1 MVKGTTI
8 RGYLNANSIEIKMH
22 CGVFYSGTI
31 NALLLKQRLHRKKCV
46 YCQKYPSDYNTKNIS
61 EYYSNQS
68 FTKSHL
74 YSDLDKKNREYK
86 TNKERYLSGL
96 QDTEKVLESL

>member
-22 CGVFYSGTI
+22 CEVFYSGTI

-46 YCQKYPSDYNTKNIS
+46 YCQKYPSEYNTKNIS

-74 YSDLDKKNREYK
+74 FSDLEKKNRDYRK
-86 TNKERYLSGL
+86 NKEIYLSEVKNPN
-96 QDTEKVLESL
+96 DSL